1 MVVTAQGGVG
11 VAMVSRRPGMLLTTY
26 DAQDSLAAKK
36 YPAQMVSRLSNP
48 RPGIR
53 P

>member
-1 MVVTAQGGVG
+1 
-11 VAMVSRRPGMLLTTY
+11 MLLTTY